1 MSAKLLAMLG
11 LTVCLPALAAHAQ
24 TTANA
29 APAATDSAVA
39 DPDDPYY
46 DGEDIVVTGQRLPG
60 SVFGDVQ
67 PDVTFSPADIRSF
80 GVSSLADLLA
90 ELGPQTA
97 SGGGGPPVVLL
108 DGRRTS
114 SRNEIRDVPTEA
126 IQRVEILP
134 EEVALKYGYRA
145 DQRVVNIVLR
155 RRFNAVTG
163 EATAAMPTAGGQFS
177 PGVNASLLRLRNGTR
192 FNLALD
198 YQHSSALYES
208 ERGVTTA
215 TARQPYDIVGNIAA
229 ARLGDEIDPAL
240 TTLLGRPATVIGV
253 PAGAATG
260 MPTLVDF
267 AAGGGV
273 NTSDLGAYRTL
284 RPETDTLSLNAVYS
298 RAISG
303 TVAATLNGT
312 LSYSDNDSAQGLAR
326 ARLLLPAANPY
337 SPFAGDTSLYR
348 YLSEGGALGQNSR
361 NIDGHL
367 GAAFSGGLSGWQWS
381 LTGNYDRSHSRTRT
395 ESGFDLTEAQARLDA
410 LDPLFNPNGPLA
422 LGDPLLDRARSTV
435 NTADVEA
442 VLNGALFQLP
452 AGAVSATIKTGGAL
466 SDFESSSVRSGI
478 AAEARLSRDTAKGQV
493 SLDLPIAS
501 ARRAVL
507 PMLGDLSANVNFGYD
522 QLSDFGGLKTFGY
535 GLRWTPIKPVRIM
548 LSVTEDEGAPTVQQL
563 GNPAVLTLGARVF
576 DYVRG
581 ETVDITRL
589 SGGNPA
595 LDADDRRRVRLGLTV
610 KPLTSTDLTFT
621 ANYTHTSVRDPIASF
636 PAATAAIEAAFPD
649 RFTRDA
655 AGQLTRIDSRPI
667 NFARQTQEQV
677 RWGINFS
684 KQIAVPPQPSEAE
697 RNAMRETFRA
707 RREQE
712 GGQGAGA
719 APNPAPSSAP
729 TGEVRTADAAPRT
742 APAGAGPGGAPGPGG
757 GPGTAGGPGGG
768 GFRGFGGGPGRG
780 GTQLQLAVY
789 HTLHLRDEILIHDN
803 GPRLDLLNGDT
814 VGSSGGQA
822 RHEVEVQ
829 AGLTRNGLGARLSG
843 AWQSGTEV
851 RGGVQDLH
859 FADLATLNLRLF
871 ADLGQQ
877 PIAREHPILR
887 GTRVTFSVTNLFNSR
902 QRVTDATGATPIS
915 YQPAYL
921 DALGR
926 SVRLSIR
933 KLFF

>member
-1 MSAKLLAMLG
+1 MSAKLLAALG
-11 LTVCLPALAAHAQ
+11 MTVCLPALAAHAQ
-24 TTANA
+24 V
-29 APAATDSAVA
+29 APDPAPVATSGAA

-60 SVFGDVQ
+60 SVIGDVQ

-80 GVSSLADLLA
+80 GVSSLTDLLA

-114 SRNEIRDVPTEA
+114 SRNEIRDIPTEA

-134 EEVALKYGYRA
+134 EDVALKYGYRA

-163 EATAAMPTAGGQFS
+163 EVTAAMPTAGGQFS
-177 PGVNASLLRLRNGTR
+177 PGANVSLLRLRNGTR
-192 FNLALD
+192 LNLALD
-198 YQHSSALYES
+198 YKHSSALYES
-208 ERGVTTA
+208 ERGVISA

-229 ARLGDEIDPAL
+229 ARLGDEIDADL
-240 TTLLGRPATVIGV
+240 STLLGRAATVIGV

-260 MPTLVDF
+260 IPTLADF
-267 AAGGGV
+267 AAVNGV
-273 NTSDLGAYRTL
+273 NTSDLSPYRTL

-298 RAISG
+298 RAIG
-303 TVAATLNGT
+303 TVAATANGT
-312 LSYSDNDSAQGLAR
+312 LSYSDSDSAQGLAR
-326 ARLLLPAANPY
+326 ARLSLPAVSPY
-337 SPFAGDTSLYR
+337 SPFAGDTVLYR

-361 NIDGHL
+361 SIDGHL
-367 GAAFSGGLSGWQWS
+367 GLAFNGALSGWQWS

-395 ESGFDLTEAQARLDA
+395 ESGFDLAEAQARLDA
-410 LDPLFNPNGPLA
+410 LDPLFNPYGPLA

-435 NTADVEA
+435 STTDVEA
-442 VLNGALFQLP
+442 VVNGALFQLP
-452 AGAVSATIKTGGAL
+452 AGAVSATIKAGGAL

-478 AAEARLSRDTAKGQV
+478 AAAARLSRDIAKGQA

-507 PMLGDLSANVNFGYD
+507 PALGDLSVNVNFGYD

-563 GNPAVLTLGARVF
+563 GNPTVLTLGARVF

-595 LDADDRRRVRLGLTV
+595 LDADDRRRVRLGVTV

-636 PAATAAIEAAFPD
+636 PAATAAIEAAFPE

-667 NFARQTQEQV
+667 NFARQTQEQL

-684 KQIAVPPQPSEAE
+684 KQIAVPPQPTEAE
-697 RNAMRETFRA
+697 RNAMREAFRA
-707 RREQE
+707 RRAQE
-712 GGQGAGA
+712 GGQNAGAG
-719 APNPAPSSAP
+719 APNPATAGTARAPDAPS
-729 TGEVRTADAAPRT
+729 RAA
-742 APAGAGPGGAPGPGG
+742 PGGAEAAGPGPGG
-757 GPGTAGGPGGG
+757 PGGPG
-768 GFRGFGGGPGRG
+768 GFRGFGGGPGGRG

-789 HTLHLRDEILIHDN
+789 HTLHLRNEILVHDN

-829 AGLTRNGLGARLSG
+829 AGLTRSGLGARLSG

-851 RGGVQDLH
+851 HGGVQDLR
-859 FADLATLNLRLF
+859 FDDLATLNLRLF

-926 SVRLSIR
+926 SVQLSIR

>member
-1 MSAKLLAMLG
+1 MSAKLLATLG

-24 TTANA
+24 TIAGA
-29 APAATDSAVA
+29 APAAAATAI
-39 DPDDPYY
+39 DPDDPYA
-46 DGEDIVVTGQRLPG
+46 DSEEIVVTGQRLPG
-60 SVFGDVQ
+60 SVIGDVQ

-80 GVSSLADLLA
+80 GVSSLTDLLA

-114 SRNEIRDVPTEA
+114 SRSEIRDIPTEA

-134 EEVALKYGYRA
+134 EDVALKYGYRA

-155 RRFNAVTG
+155 RRFNAVTS
-163 EATAAMPTAGGQFS
+163 EVTAAMPTAGGQFS
-177 PGVNASLLRLRNGTR
+177 PGANASLLRLRDGTR
-192 FNLALD
+192 LNLALD
-198 YQHSSALYES
+198 YKHSSALYES
-208 ERGVTTA
+208 ERGVTSA

-240 TTLLGRPATVIGV
+240 TNLLGRPATVIGV

-260 MPTLVDF
+260 IPTLADF
-267 AAGGGV
+267 AAGGV
-273 NTSDLGAYRTL
+273 NVTDLSPYRTL
-284 RPETDTLSLNAVYS
+284 RPATDTLSLNAVYN
-298 RAISG
+298 RTIFG
-303 TVAATLNGT
+303 NVAATVNGT

-326 ARLLLPAANPY
+326 ARLSLPAANPY
-337 SPFAGDTSLYR
+337 SPFAGDTALYR

-361 NIDGHL
+361 SIDGHL
-367 GAAFSGGLSGWQWS
+367 GLAFNGGLSGWQWS

-410 LDPLFNPNGPLA
+410 LDPLFNPYGPLA
-422 LGDPLLDRARSTV
+422 LGDPLLDRARSTAS
-435 NTADVEA
+435 TTDVEA

-452 AGAVSATIKTGGAL
+452 AGAVSATIKAGGAL

-478 AAEARLSRDTAKGQV
+478 PASARLSRDTAKGQV

-501 ARRAVL
+501 TRRAVL
-507 PMLGDLSANVNFGYD
+507 PALGDLSANVNFGYD

-563 GNPAVLTLGARVF
+563 GNPTVLTLGARVF

-581 ETVDITRL
+581 ETVDISRL
-589 SGGNPA
+589 SGGNPT
-595 LDADDRRRVRLGLTV
+595 LDADNRRRVRLGLTV

-621 ANYTHTSVRDPIASF
+621 ANYTHTNVRDPIASF

-667 NFARQTQEQV
+667 NFARQTQEQL

-684 KQIAVPPQPSEAE
+684 KQIAVPPQPTEAE
-697 RNAMRETFRA
+697 RNAMREAARA

-712 GGQGAGA
+712 GAQGTAAG
-719 APNPAPSSAP
+719 APNPAQA
-729 TGEVRTADAAPRT
+729 GEARAAAAAPGGMGPGGA
-742 APAGAGPGGAPGPGG
+742 APGGAGPGGAPG
-757 GPGTAGGPGGG
+757 GPGGPGGG
-768 GFRGFGGGPGRG
+768 FRGSGGPGGRG

-789 HTLHLRDEILIHDN
+789 HTLHLRDEILVHDN
-803 GPRLDLLNGDT
+803 GPRLDLLSGDT

-851 RGGVQDLH
+851 HGGVQDLR

-887 GTRVTFSVTNLFNSR
+887 GTRVTFSITNLFNSR

-926 SVRLSIR
+926 SVQLSIR